1 MYSDYEV
8 LVTAYWE
15 GRFELIELMNGD
27 CNKQVACCW

>member
-8 LVTAYWE
+8 LVT
-15 GRFELIELMNGD
+15 GGFELIELMNGD